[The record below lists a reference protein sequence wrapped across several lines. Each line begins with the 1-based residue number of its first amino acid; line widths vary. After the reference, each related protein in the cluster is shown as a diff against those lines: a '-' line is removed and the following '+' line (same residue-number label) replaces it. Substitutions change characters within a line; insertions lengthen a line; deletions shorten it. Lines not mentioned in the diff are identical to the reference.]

1 MNSGMRGFIVFGL
14 FDSDL
19 RRSISAVL
27 SENRA
32 VVKAAIIFS
41 ITKILTYQRV
51 VLAGRR
57 RNSYKNACL
66 QHSVFPGGHP
76 SKY

>member
-27 SENRA
+27 SENRV

-41 ITKILTYQRV
+41 ITKIFDVSAR
-51 VLAGRR
+51 GI
-57 RNSYKNACL
+57 
-66 QHSVFPGGHP
+66 GGSP
-76 SKY
+76 A